1 MTSAAL
7 QLTPRRRWAVT
18 AGIITGMFLAALEA
32 TVVATAMPTVIASL
46 GGMSRYSWVF
56 SAYLVAS
63 TVTVPVWGK
72 LSDLYG
78 RRFLYQVG
86 IVIFL
91 LGSILSGLATSMFLL
106 IVYRALQGLG
116 AGAIVPLG
124 MTIIGEI
131 FTVEE
136 RARMQGLF
144 SGVWGLA
151 SIIGPLLGGWITDQI
166 SWRWVFFVN
175 VPFGVISAIIIG
187 VALREPVRHG
197 KRSIDYAGAAL
208 LTISVTMLL
217 LGLVEGGESI
227 ATLTSPGNLAL
238 LVGAV
243 VLFAAFIVVERRAE
257 EPIVPLSLF
266 SNRVVTIAVSV
277 GFLAGVAMFGAIT
290 YVPLFAQGGRGV
302 TATEAGSL
310 LTPLMLSWVS
320 MSIIGGP
327 LLLRVGYRPMVLTG
341 MAAITAAF
349 AIFWTFGR
357 TTPRLW
363 LIADLALLGAGLG
376 LTMLT
381 LLLAVQHSVRRELLG
396 IATSLNQFSRS
407 IGGAVGVAAMGALL
421 ALGLHANIVN
431 AARESGGILPV
442 ERAVRLAD
450 NPTALIDPSAREGIG
465 PEALVVLQDSLIE
478 SLRPVFLLGGVFA
491 FLGLIVTFLWLPAG
505 IGRRDVAAA
514 DGERMVM
521 AEMTTMD
528 PESEPEGSRSS

>member
-1 MTSAAL
+1 MTTAAL
-7 QLTPRRRWAVT
+7 SLTPRRRWAVT

-32 TVVATAMPTVIASL
+32 TVVATAMPTVISSL

-78 RRFLYQVG
+78 RRLLYQIG
-86 IVIFL
+86 IAIFL
-91 LGSILSGLATSMFLL
+91 VGSILSGLATSMLML
-106 IVYRALQGLG
+106 IIFRTLQGLG
-116 AGAIVPLG
+116 AGAIIPLG

-175 VPFGVISAIIIG
+175 IPFGIASAMIIG
-187 VALREPVRHG
+187 IALKEPERHG
-197 KRSIDYAGAAL
+197 KRSIDYAGAVL
-208 LTISVTMLL
+208 LTTSVTMLL
-217 LGLVEGGESI
+217 LALVEGGESMERLVS
-227 ATLTSPGNLAL
+227 AGNLAL
-238 LVGAV
+238 LVLA
-243 VLFAAFIVVERRAE
+243 LILLAAFIAVERRAA

-266 SNRVVTIAVSV
+266 SNRVVTLAVTI

-290 YVPLFAQGGRGV
+290 YVPLFAQGGRGA

-327 LLLRVGYRPMVLTG
+327 ILLRVGYRPVVLAG
-341 MAAITAAF
+341 MAALTAAF
-349 AIFWTFGR
+349 AIFSTFGR
-357 TTPRLW
+357 ETPRLW
-363 LIADLALLGAGLG
+363 MVADLALLGAGLG

-381 LLLAVQHSVRRELLG
+381 LLLAVQHSVRREMLG
-396 IATSLNQFSRS
+396 IATSINQFSRS
-407 IGGAVGVAAMGALL
+407 IGGAVGVAAMGAIL
-421 ALGLHANIVN
+421 ALGLNANIMEAASASGGELSMRA
-431 AARESGGILPV
+431 AAR
-442 ERAVRLAD
+442 LAE
-450 NPTALIDPSAREGIG
+450 NPSALIDPAAREGIT
-465 PEALVVLQDSLIE
+465 PAALILLQESLI
-478 SLRPVFLLGGVFA
+478 SALRPVFLAGTGFA
-491 FLGLIVTFLWLPAG
+491 LLGLVVAVIWLPAG
-505 IGRRDVAAA
+505 IGRRDVVAP

-521 AEMTTMD
+521 AEMATLD
-528 PESEPEGSRSS
+528 AESEPEG